1 MIHHSLTPRPITER
15 EQRIIQLYAY
25 CELAMTPQ
33 EFYAKWDVQQE
44 AIALICSRSV
54 TTVRRWFARGERHR
68 HPQPQDLRH
77 LALMNFLLEH
87 FEAIPPE
94 LRQQLCLPN
103 S

>member
-1 MIHHSLTPRPITER
+1 MIHHSSTPRPITER

-44 AIALICSRSV
+44 AIALICSRSD
-54 TTVRRWFARGERHR
+54 TTVRRWFAKGERHR
-68 HPQPQDLRH
+68 QPQPHDLRH

-87 FEAIPPE
+87 FEEIPTE
-94 LRQQLCLPN
+94 LFNLLC
-103 S
+103 